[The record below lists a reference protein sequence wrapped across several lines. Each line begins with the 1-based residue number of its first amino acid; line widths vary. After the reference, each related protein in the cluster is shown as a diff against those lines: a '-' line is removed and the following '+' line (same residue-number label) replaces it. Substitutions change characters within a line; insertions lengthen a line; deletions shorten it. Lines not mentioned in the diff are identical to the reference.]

1 MDSTIIRCNLPRTDR
16 TIELEG
22 VRKSLASP
30 SAGVYC
36 LTNASQTD
44 WNVATIQ
51 QVLATELDVMKHK
64 GTQYFNVKGY
74 CHVTNQRCAVYICC
88 PIENCNKKLDDIG
101 NCVFFCQKCKS
112 QQKDFKWGY
121 CLTCYIVDQTGK
133 MYVHILGSTAEHLL
147 EIKADLF
154 HQYQEDSDTTKYEN
168 ILMQAA
174 AKSRILKICSKAV
187 EYNMEL
193 LEESGKCEKRSP
205 LCVNSPLIA
214 MDEEC
219 CHPCSRFYEIM
230 DIAMHYF
237 PIEMQWMQLHDNA
250 TYLMHYNVLG

>member
-74 CHVTNQRCAVYICC
+74 CH
-88 PIENCNKKLDDIG
+88 
-101 NCVFFCQKCKS
+101 
-112 QQKDFKWGY
+112 
-121 CLTCYIVDQTGK
+121 CYIVDQTGK

-230 DIAMHYF
+230 DIAVHYF